1 MFRGRLSQ
9 QQGAANPVPVQSQDS
24 HRTLQHTT
32 ASSDPAEMAARSN
45 PSTSYNVSD
54 APNFNSRKGF
64 NPIHQQQLQSPL
76 SAKSLWPS
84 TVHTPFTQNNLLP
97 HKQSHTSQI
106 PLNNTTVSTSNE
118 ALRMQSP
125 SVSLDQNLSHNQI
138 PKYSHNSTPCDN
150 RLLKTDTPQSFP
162 PTDSYDFDD
171 DFDDEMLKALGDAEE
186 NMPVIPATNPS
197 TQKAISD
204 TVHHPK
210 THTHILIQDTNQA
223 TSIQSQAPSTPS
235 IHKNHQPYLSQ
246 THAHT
251 PIFTQQ
257 NQIQSSSLGRSGR
270 SAVSIPESLNTPAQS
285 KRMDSAHSLMSDPG
299 PMKSQIASY
308 QHASTDRVGSTPT
321 PMGKFAFNQGSLG
334 LNSTAGDPRQSSLS
348 SSVSELI
355 GQSPAHIA
363 PSPTLQTNFLTPQR
377 PFPQNSPASSIL
389 GSHLRSGKR
398 KSTIPGPAGALMDM
412 LEQQFPRENT
422 QDTPSQR
429 QGKRVRAHAESS
441 AYDQDFHTM
450 AWLNMRRVFTQYD
463 AQTDGIS
470 AVLLTKNANVDSKIQ
485 LLVVLIH
492 EIDKQDADAGAL
504 FKDPTGEIRGTIHRD
519 VFEAFPD
526 VLTPGAVLELNSV
539 SIFKPT
545 RRSKY
550 LNVTVA
556 NIGSVF
562 TFNGSPPRIWK
573 SSTHS
578 TNINHRVIRRGGDH
592 QTG

>member
-210 THTHILIQDTNQA
+210 TPTHILIQDTNQA

-235 IHKNHQPYLSQ
+235 IHKNHPPYLSQ

-285 KRMDSAHSLMSDPG
+285 KRMDSAHSLMSNPG
-299 PMKSQIASY
+299 SMKSQIASY

-321 PMGKFAFNQGSLG
+321 PTGKFAFNQGSLG
-334 LNSTAGDPRQSSLS
+334 FKFYSRRPKTKLS
-348 SSVSELI
+348 V
-355 GQSPAHIA
+355 
-363 PSPTLQTNFLTPQR
+363 N
-377 PFPQNSPASSIL
+377 PASSIL

>member
-1 MFRGRLSQ
+1 MVVHVVKKNGRLSQ

-186 NMPVIPATNPS
+186 NMP
-197 TQKAISD
+197 
-204 TVHHPK
+204 
-210 THTHILIQDTNQA
+210 
-223 TSIQSQAPSTPS
+223 
-235 IHKNHQPYLSQ
+235 
-246 THAHT
+246 
-251 PIFTQQ
+251 Q

-299 PMKSQIASY
+299 SMKSQIASY